1 MLVDDGSRWPG
12 LVTLATAAVGVLV
25 ALIAA
30 LAANSLVRLRRGRNS
45 TANAGSQAPSNREA
59 TQTSPRQSPTPGV
72 SVTATGLPATE
83 CPSFGVADRR
93 LGLEAIRA
101 EFFQRREWLE
111 ARFLT
116 LAGTSGKPRG
126 LAWIDCEFDSQVTWA
141 RDRESGDPRAL
152 VAVTIRFEAIA
163 GGGMEH
169 NPNVGN
175 LRAATAVFQ
184 WTNGQWQTVGRAIF
198 NLTPTQ
204 AIQHFQHELEA
215 ENC

>member
-1 MLVDDGSRWPG
+1 M
-12 LVTLATAAVGVLV
+12 TLAASAVGVLV
-25 ALIAA
+25 ALAAA
-30 LAANSLVRLRRGRNS
+30 LAANSLVRQRRRRLSPADASRLGAS
-45 TANAGSQAPSNREA
+45 LGENA
-59 TQTSPRQSPTPGV
+59 SPTTRSLRASSTSGGQDTLG
-72 SVTATGLPATE
+72 SV
-83 CPSFGVADRR
+83 DRR
-93 LGLEAIRA
+93 VALEAVRS

-111 ARFLT
+111 ARFFT
-116 LAGTSGKPRG
+116 LAASSGKPRG
-126 LAWIDCEFDSQVTWA
+126 LAWIDCEFASPVTWA

-152 VAVTIRFEAIA
+152 VEVTIRFEAIA

-198 NLTPTQ
+198 NLSPVQ

>member
-1 MLVDDGSRWPG
+1 MDDGSRWPG

-25 ALIAA
+25 AVVAA

-45 TANAGSQAPSNREA
+45 SANADSQAPSNREA
-59 TQTSPRQSPTPGV
+59 NQAWPRQSPASG
-72 SVTATGLPATE
+72 VTATGLPAAGFPT
-83 CPSFGVADRR
+83 FGAADRR

-116 LAGTSGKPRG
+116 LAGSSGKPRG
-126 LAWIDCEFDSQVTWA
+126 LAWIDCEFESQVTWA
-141 RDRESGDPRAL
+141 RDRETGDPRAL

-198 NLTPTQ
+198 NLSPTQ